1 MEKLNAAFIAFI
13 ACVIFIRLFIHIA
26 KPLNLLDMPSDRKR
40 HTGAIPVVGGIAIF
54 LSFLLGIFSSVVD
67 LNILRN
73 LIISLLIVVSIGF
86 IDDIKDLAI
95 TTRVLAHIVAVLF
108 IFNEN
113 IQITS
118 LGNIFYFFE
127 FNLGIFALLF
137 TILAIIGSIN
147 SINMIDGIDGL
158 ASIQALISLTP
169 IIFFSY
175 INSIEL
181 VYSLSILLVATIL
194 PFLLFNLNFF
204 GEKYKVFLGDA
215 GTTFLG
221 FIICILVIIL
231 SQKDPKVITPV
242 TALWIMAFP
251 VIDTLATVLRRIR
264 KGVSPFKADR
274 GHLHHFFVRSG
285 FSDKQTL
292 LLVSVISF
300 TLSSIGVLFEIY
312 NLSESLSFLIF
323 LISFVV
329 YFYILS
335 HAWKVSKKVRDKIS

>member
-26 KPLNLLDMPSDRKR
+26 KPLNLLDMPSDRKT
-40 HTGAIPVVGGIAIF
+40 HTGAIPVVGGIAVF

-73 LIISLLIVVSIGF
+73 LIISLLVVVSIGF

-158 ASIQALISLTP
+158 ASIQALISLTS

-274 GHLHHFFVRSG
+274 EHLHHFFVRSG

-292 LLVSVISF
+292 LVVSVISF

-323 LISFVV
+323 LISFVA